1 MGAAAT
7 LEAKGLMKEVVGL
20 DKRPSVSL
28 QSWSTGSLD
37 SVLLYIASSV
47 EIDIHSIHQFI
58 NPFNLVKVRVR
69 VRVTVTLKSGDPVVF
84 QGFIGAVGSSC

>member
-1 MGAAAT
+1 
-7 LEAKGLMKEVVGL
+7 MKEVVGL

-58 NPFNLVKVRVR
+58 NPFNL
-69 VRVTVTLKSGDPVVF
+69 
-84 QGFIGAVGSSC
+84 